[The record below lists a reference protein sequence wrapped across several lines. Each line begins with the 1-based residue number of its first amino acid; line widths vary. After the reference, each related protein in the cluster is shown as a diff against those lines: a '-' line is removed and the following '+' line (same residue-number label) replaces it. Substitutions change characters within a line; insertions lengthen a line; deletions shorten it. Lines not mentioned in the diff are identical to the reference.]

1 MIPGIIAIGSGTG
14 ITNPQMIQYAR
25 TTYNAGFVNS
35 GTMTINIATQ
45 MPYVRAGELMRI
57 DGLWWAGAWCDQ
69 WKDRV
74 AFFFKY
80 GTAYSS
86 GAVNGGSRKNH
97 VIYFT
102 YDGGTSATVGHYY
115 TGDSTDAKAAEISID
130 RLYWFDT
137 TVGASNYLI
146 KGLPA

>member
-1 MIPGIIAIGSGTG
+1 MIPGIIAMGGG
-14 ITNPQMIQYAR
+14 AVPNPQMIQYGR
-25 TTYNAGFVNS
+25 YTYNAGFVNF

-45 MPYVRAGELMRI
+45 MPFVRAGELMRI
-57 DGLWWAGAWCDQ
+57 DGLWWAGSFCDG

-86 GAVNGGSRKNH
+86 GIINGGGSKNH
-97 VIYFT
+97 YIYFD
-102 YDGGTSATVGHYY
+102 YAGGTTATVGHGY
-115 TGDSTDAKAAEISID
+115 TGDPTNAKAAEISID

-137 TVGASNYLI
+137 TVGASNYFI
-146 KGLPA
+146 KSLPA

>member
-1 MIPGIIAIGSGTG
+1 MIPGMIAMGGVVP
-14 ITNPQMIQYAR
+14 NEQMIQYGR
-25 TTYNAGFVNS
+25 YTYNAGFVDN
-35 GTMTINIATQ
+35 GTMTIDIATQ

-57 DGLWWAGAWCDQ
+57 DGLWWTGAWCDQ

-86 GAVNGGSRKNH
+86 GVINGGSRKNH
-97 VIYFT
+97 VIYFN
-102 YDGGTSATVGHYY
+102 YAGGTTATIGHYY
-115 TGDSTDAKAAEISID
+115 TGDSTNAPNAEVSID

-137 TVGASNYLI
+137 TVGASNYFI
-146 KGLPA
+146 KSLPA